1 MLQLI
6 VNEISDIA
14 AIVQQI
20 DSPTPLRSCREIG
33 SELTLV
39 VQALVDQDR
48 QADATLIE
56 YERLACL
63 LTARATI
70 LASYEDL
77 GAAQLS
83 GRFTGLV
90 GYSDGSTWPDP
101 NGFSQEALLYLRD
114 RANATPN
121 PVLKARYHDLL
132 FEKGKALGGHF
143 SALAAIDAYLESGRR
158 FAESELA
165 RQAMEMINS
174 IDQATHLALTLGSQ
188 EKISEVIQSLIL
200 LIEGQAKPP
209 PEKANLEKDP
219 GGRSALELARIL
231 LFVRRSR
238 KFGTLVSDAQL
249 ERVKDLIRGL
259 AERSSQAGFRSVEVM
274 FLQVAAEAARLLK
287 EMPDEYALELRCGEA
302 IIRQGEESEAR
313 PPGGAPHHLI
323 AASFYEDAAEH
334 FQRMRERLQLSPQQR
349 AELLTHEDRLK
360 ARIREM
366 YRLGR
371 AEMGRVEVPIEV
383 PADEVDRMLEDLL
396 SPGTLHACLDR
407 IAREGSLLPN
417 LALAQQTTDK
427 AAGQGSLLAH
437 LPIRTIQN
445 DMTVSV
451 SQTEQERHTHEINRN
466 LMLWIQVNS
475 SIILTN
481 LFSRLEQQ
489 KGLSAQSLTD
499 YFASTG
505 LFDEDNLALIQTGM
519 ERHFAGDYIGALHVL
534 VPQFEDALRTLF
546 QRAGKGVIRPRR
558 GQSGWE
564 METLG
569 AFLDRDAVRNT
580 LPPEIHAYIR
590 LVMTEQIG
598 LNLRNRIAH
607 GLIRPQDCNIVTSVT
622 VLHLFLLLTLFRLV
636 EETTPLVEETTQAA
650 TEKETS
656 KETSA

>member
-1 MLQLI
+1 MLQSN
-6 VNEISDIA
+6 VNEISGIE

-39 VQALVDQDR
+39 VQELADQGR

-63 LTARATI
+63 LTASTTI

-77 GAAQLS
+77 GAAQMS

-101 NGFSQEALLYLRD
+101 NGFSQEALVYLRD

-132 FEKGKALGGHF
+132 FEKGKALGGHL
-143 SALAAIDAYLESGRR
+143 SALAAIDAYLESSRR
-158 FAESELA
+158 FAEAELA
-165 RQAMEMINS
+165 RHAMEMINS
-174 IDQATHLALTLGSQ
+174 MDQATHLALTLGNQ

-200 LIEGQAKPP
+200 LIEDQAKPP
-209 PEKANLEKDP
+209 PEKAEPEKSP
-219 GGRSALELARIL
+219 GGRWALELSRIL
-231 LFVRRSR
+231 LFVRRSH

-249 ERVKDLIRGL
+249 EKVKDLIRDL
-259 AERSSQAGFRSVEVM
+259 SERSRQAGHGPVEVM

-287 EMPDEYALELRCGEA
+287 ETPDEYALELRRGEA
-302 IIRQGEESEAR
+302 MIRQGEESEAL

-323 AASFYEDAAEH
+323 AASFYENAAEH
-334 FQRMRERLQLSPQQR
+334 FQRMRERHQLSPQQR
-349 AELLTHEDRLK
+349 EDLLTRENHLK

-371 AEMGRVEVPIEV
+371 AEMGRFEVPIEV
-383 PADEVDRMLEDLL
+383 PADELDRMLEDLL
-396 SPGTLHACLDR
+396 SAGTLDACLDGIVR
-407 IAREGSLLPN
+407 DGSLLPN
-417 LALAQQTTDK
+417 LELAKQTTDE
-427 AAGQGSLLAH
+427 AAGQGGLLAH

-445 DMTVSV
+445 DMTVSF
-451 SQTEQERHTHEINRN
+451 SQTEQERRTHEIDRN

-489 KGLSAQSLTD
+489 KGLGAQSLTD
-499 YFASTG
+499 YLASTS
-505 LFDEDNLALIQTGM
+505 LFDEDNLALVQTGI
-519 ERHFAGDYIGALHVL
+519 ERHFAGDYISALHVL

-569 AFLDRDAVRNT
+569 AFLDRDVVKDT
-580 LPPEIHAYIR
+580 LPPEMHAYIR

-598 LNLRNRIAH
+598 VNLRNRIAH
-607 GLIRPQDCNIVTSVT
+607 GLIRPQDCSIVNSVT

-636 EETTPLVEETTQAA
+636 EDG
-650 TEKETS
+650 